1 MCFKQV
7 LLNNL
12 SESIYQIAEVWIKKF
27 HLMQNEIGRLVF
39 LTGDMHSSY
48 HAIMTIDGTHEVH
61 ELMSSPIN
69 QLQKS
74 PIDKF
79 RQRVV
84 QQTPVGRHKYSSRI
98 MKFFSDHSNAMLIE
112 VDQEK
117 VAYKIFRT
125 KKSRIVKSGSFVP

>member
-1 MCFKQV
+1 
-7 LLNNL
+7 
-12 SESIYQIAEVWIKKF
+12 
-27 HLMQNEIGRLVF
+27 
-39 LTGDMHSSY
+39 
-48 HAIMTIDGTHEVH
+48 
-61 ELMSSPIN
+61 MSSPIN

-84 QQTPVGRHKYSSRI
+84 QQTPVGRYKYSSRI